1 MYYFLLNLVVTHSL
15 AFLQNL
21 QDVQGIEQVLFRK
34 RLLVLISS
42 DDFRDVVDVVA
53 RGVGVGVK
61 GLELGLLR
69 HFCDQIFESVFL
81 SFFGCLVVVPLFFFL
96 FFLQIPLHI
105 CDLVLDQ
112 VQLLVKFLVLMTIN
126 MLVLL
131 LAFHLDI
138 SR

>member
-1 MYYFLLNLVVTHSL
+1 MLYYKAKLCRFRHFTVFYDTKVM
-15 AFLQNL
+15 QR
-21 QDVQGIEQVLFRK
+21 IEQVLFRK

-112 VQLLVKFLVLMTIN
+112 VQLLVEFLVLMTIN